1 MLEPCPSPPGEST
14 DTVYSFL
21 LFDEVTVLD
30 SLYISNKNIT
40 YVISCTSLENAKSVC
55 SVDLVPSVIN
65 ESKANGLPGE
75 AGPEGDLAGGSAL
88 LLNSCWN
95 VK

>member
-1 MLEPCPSPPGEST
+1 MSVLEPCPSPPGEST

-55 SVDLVPSVIN
+55 SVDLAPSVVN
-65 ESKANGLPGE
+65 ESKAMGCLGRLGLRE
-75 AGPEGDLAGGSAL
+75 I
-88 LLNSCWN
+88 
-95 VK
+95 